1 MKKGEPWQRDS
12 TIGSELKLNGKRS
25 SLCHKKRGRLL
36 ARPKPSTHRTVD
48 AERLVIM
55 EIEIRGLS
63 ALSLLLGTLPA
74 RACPICATET
84 GAQVRD
90 QIFNDGFVA

>member
-1 MKKGEPWQRDS
+1 
-12 TIGSELKLNGKRS
+12 
-25 SLCHKKRGRLL
+25 
-36 ARPKPSTHRTVD
+36 
-48 AERLVIM
+48 M

-90 QIFNDGFVA
+90 QIFNDGFVANLGATILPFALISLAIAVPACWGSSRSRAETREKL